1 MRFKRALQGLVAAL
15 AALGAAKTEVL
26 QAKLG
31 VRQSLQSNQRGN

>member
-1 MRFKRALQGLVAAL
+1 MRYKRVLQGLVAAL

-31 VRQSLQSNQRGN
+31 GGRSLQSDKRRD